1 MFKSKAVL
9 AVFVL
14 LGFFGF
20 YINHAANAE
29 SVSKNSVNSSA
40 YTKISPQQAKFI
52 MDNDAYNCIIIDVRS
67 LEEYTSGHIQNA
79 ISLPNELIQAE
90 SPQINAVLPDKE
102 QAVLVYCRSGKRS
115 KQASDKLVA
124 LGYTHIYDIGGII
137 DWPYEVVK

>member
-1 MFKSKAVL
+1 MFKLKAVL

-79 ISLPNELIQAE
+79 VSLPNELIQAE

>member
-1 MFKSKAVL
+1 MFKLKAVL

-40 YTKISPQQAKFI
+40 YTNISPQQAKFI
-52 MDNDAYNCIIIDVRS
+52 MDNDAYDCIIIDVRS

-79 ISLPNELIQAE
+79 VSLPNELIQAE

>member
-1 MFKSKAVL
+1 MFKLKAVL

-20 YINHAANAE
+20 YISHAANAE

-52 MDNDAYNCIIIDVRS
+52 MDNDAYDCIIIDVRS

-79 ISLPNELIQAE
+79 VSLPNELIQAE

>member
-1 MFKSKAVL
+1 MFKLKAVL

-20 YINHAANAE
+20 YINHTANAE

-52 MDNDAYNCIIIDVRS
+52 MDNDAYDCIIIDVRS

-79 ISLPNELIQAE
+79 VSLPNELIQAE

>member
-1 MFKSKAVL
+1 MFKLKAVL

-40 YTKISPQQAKFI
+40 YTKISPQQAKLI
-52 MDNDAYNCIIIDVRS
+52 MDNDAYDCIIIDVRS

-79 ISLPNELIQAE
+79 VSLPNELIQAE

>member
-79 ISLPNELIQAE
+79 VSLPNELIQAE
-90 SPQINAVLPDKE
+90 SPQINVILPDKK

>member
-79 ISLPNELIQAE
+79 VSLPNELIQAE
-90 SPQINAVLPDKE
+90 SPQINVILPDKE

>member
-52 MDNDAYNCIIIDVRS
+52 MDNDAYDCIIIDVRS

-79 ISLPNELIQAE
+79 VSLPNELIQAE

>member
-1 MFKSKAVL
+1 MFKLKAVL

-52 MDNDAYNCIIIDVRS
+52 MDNDAYDCIIIDVRS

-79 ISLPNELIQAE
+79 VSLPNELIQAE

-102 QAVLVYCRSGKRS
+102 QSVLVYCRSGKRS

>member
-20 YINHAANAE
+20 YINHVANAE

-79 ISLPNELIQAE
+79 VSLPNELIQAE

-102 QAVLVYCRSGKRS
+102 QSVLVYCRSGKRS

>member
-1 MFKSKAVL
+1 MFKLKAVL

-52 MDNDAYNCIIIDVRS
+52 MDNDAYDCIIIDVRS

-79 ISLPNELIQAE
+79 VSLPNELIQAE

-115 KQASDKLVA
+115 KQASNKLVA

>member
-79 ISLPNELIQAE
+79 VSLPNELIQAE
-90 SPQINAVLPDKE
+90 SPQINAILPDKE

>member
-52 MDNDAYNCIIIDVRS
+52 MDNDAYDCIIIDVRS

-79 ISLPNELIQAE
+79 VSLPNELIQAE
-90 SPQINAVLPDKE
+90 SPQINVILPDKE

>member
-1 MFKSKAVL
+1 MFKLKAVL

-40 YTKISPQQAKFI
+40 YTKISPQQSKFI
-52 MDNDAYNCIIIDVRS
+52 MDNDAYDCIIIDVRS

-79 ISLPNELIQAE
+79 VSLPNELIQAE
-90 SPQINAVLPDKE
+90 SPQINAILPDKE

>member
-1 MFKSKAVL
+1 MFKLKAVL

-52 MDNDAYNCIIIDVRS
+52 MDNDAYDCIIIDVRS

-79 ISLPNELIQAE
+79 VSLPNELIQAE

>member
-1 MFKSKAVL
+1 MFKLKAVL

-29 SVSKNSVNSSA
+29 SVSKNSVNSSV

-52 MDNDAYNCIIIDVRS
+52 MDNDAYDCIIIDVRS

-79 ISLPNELIQAE
+79 VSLPNELIQAE
-90 SPQINAVLPDKE
+90 SPQINAILPDKE